1 MLIKEYDENND
12 LVLPNEINSENNNK
26 DKLLYYSVKNDKNT
40 FIKGNLDLKYFIYPI
55 YFNNFD
61 IKEHILSIIYV
72 VDKNIYK
79 NQLDFLS
86 PKLYEITFV
95 TLFIGIIFVIMMAY
109 VIHYIIYIFSMNMT
123 KSIKLKLKQNA
134 KLNQKKNVK
143 YYYQGIDINKL
154 ITLGLIQKKAKKHK
168 LKSEFE
174 DEYSNNDFDRNS
186 NDIFGRFIYGNE
198 NILKKNNEND
208 EELDK
213 LLEKKDD
220 NLKEEEEESESE
232 DAGILPV
239 LIDSQF
245 NDKVKLLYD
254 LNKVRSFMKGE
265 QINLKGNNITKFISC
280 QNIFNEMKD
289 KLGENMCLSNVGNLE
304 NLNNKYDKAIIF
316 FSKSLNIKN
325 NPE

>member
-1 MLIKEYDENND
+1 M
-12 LVLPNEINSENNNK
+12 
-26 DKLLYYSVKNDKNT
+26 
-40 FIKGNLDLKYFIYPI
+40 
-55 YFNNFD
+55 
-61 IKEHILSIIYV
+61 
-72 VDKNIYK
+72 
-79 NQLDFLS
+79 
-86 PKLYEITFV
+86 
-95 TLFIGIIFVIMMAY
+95 
-109 VIHYIIYIFSMNMT
+109 
-123 KSIKLKLKQNA
+123 
-134 KLNQKKNVK
+134 K

-168 LKSEFE
+168 LKSELE

-213 LLEKKDD
+213 LLEKKDE
-220 NLKEEEEESESE
+220 NSKEEEEENESE

-254 LNKVRSFMKGE
+254 LNKVRSFMRGE

-289 KLGENMCLSNVGNLE
+289 KLGENMCLSNVGRV
-304 NLNNKYDKAIIF
+304 
-316 FSKSLNIKN
+316 
-325 NPE
+325 